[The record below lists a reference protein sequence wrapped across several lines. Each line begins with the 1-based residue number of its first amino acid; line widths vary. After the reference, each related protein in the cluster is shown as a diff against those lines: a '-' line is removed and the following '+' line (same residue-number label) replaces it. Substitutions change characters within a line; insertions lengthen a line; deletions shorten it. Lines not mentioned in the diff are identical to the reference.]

1 MLPVTEEEYIP
12 QKNESTVTYS
22 TEETNIK
29 YEYISMKN
37 GVKENILLKEKPEK
51 YSFKY
56 KIEGEN
62 ICLKQRKNDRGI
74 LVCDSSTN
82 ETIGYISPPNLE
94 DGNGDVDYENVEYK
108 LKKENSETEIEVKL
122 NRQYF
127 DNESL
132 KYPVKV
138 DPTMVWCLTI

>member
-1 MLPVTEEEYIP
+1 M
-12 QKNESTVTYS
+12 
-22 TEETNIK
+22 
-29 YEYISMKN
+29 
-37 GVKENILLKEKPEK
+37 
-51 YSFKY
+51 
-56 KIEGEN
+56 
-62 ICLKQRKNDRGI
+62 C
-74 LVCDSSTN
+74 SSTN

-132 KYPVKV
+132 KF
-138 DPTMVWCLTI
+138 L